1 MPTSSTGI
9 LSLSLTKFFFQ
20 TPPVVNICQ
29 CLFNLSINANM
40 VTLENIEVRVD
51 KAGMEIANTPKYI
64 LCTVVESEKCH
75 ITA

>member
-9 LSLSLTKFFFQ
+9 LSLFLTIFFR

-29 CLFNLSINANM
+29 CIFDLSSNANM

-64 LCTVVESEKCH
+64 ICSREREMPH
-75 ITA
+75 YYTA